1 MSMITIST
9 SVDLLTLNMLASI
22 SNAFGFTFGPA
33 ILTITIIII
42 VSTNDQPIFIN
53 NGIS

>member
-1 MSMITIST
+1 MITIST

-22 SNAFGFTFGPA
+22 SNALGFTLGPA
-33 ILTITIIII
+33 ILTITMMIM
-42 VSTNDQPIFIN
+42 VSTKDQPIFIK